1 MSTDID
7 LNDGSKIRVYR
18 TVFETTEYDLSEESV
33 EWCRSKM
40 DKEEVGHERKKG
52 KWIDYPIADGFFQCT
67 ECGVLRESWCNF
79 CPNCGADMRGEEDE

>member
-18 TVFETTEYDLSEESV
+18 TVFETTEYDLSEESI

-40 DKEEVGHERKKG
+40 DKKPEE
-52 KWIDYPIADGFFQCT
+52 
-67 ECGVLRESWCNF
+67 
-79 CPNCGADMRGEEDE
+79 EEK